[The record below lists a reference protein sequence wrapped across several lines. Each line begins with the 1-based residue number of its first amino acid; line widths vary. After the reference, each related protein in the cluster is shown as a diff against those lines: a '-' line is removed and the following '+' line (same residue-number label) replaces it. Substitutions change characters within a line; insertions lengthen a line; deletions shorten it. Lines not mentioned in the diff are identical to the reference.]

1 MHSKGWYLPTALAA
15 TSVLASAPDLL
26 AQGCAMCKTVAEA
39 QSREAAASLNLGIL
53 FLLVPPVA
61 IMASLLLFAFRRC
74 NASYPTEES
83 VSSGGNDDVTSTAA

>member
-1 MHSKGWYLPTALAA
+1 MRNGSSTLAA
-15 TSVLASAPDLL
+15 SLLAWVSLNGTDLL

-61 IMASLLLFAFRRC
+61 IMAGLLLFAFRRC
-74 NASYPTEES
+74 DVPYPTEES